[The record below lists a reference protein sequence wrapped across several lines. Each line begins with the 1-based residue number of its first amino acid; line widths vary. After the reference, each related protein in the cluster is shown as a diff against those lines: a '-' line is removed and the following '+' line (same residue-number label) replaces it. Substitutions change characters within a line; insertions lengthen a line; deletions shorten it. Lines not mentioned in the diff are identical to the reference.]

1 VKRLVPFLFFRELA
15 INCGDSLMRLLSGRP
30 PAADSGRLPLRDLA
44 GFRGEVLVRY
54 ALLSARQ
61 WCICMLD
68 LLPPVMAVQLLDFLI
83 AVKRRFLG
91 RSEKRQMPGEG
102 PAP

>member
-1 VKRLVPFLFFRELA
+1 VKRWDPFLFLRELA
-15 INCGDSLMRLLSGRP
+15 INCVDSLLRWLFGRP

-54 ALLSARQ
+54 ALISARQ
-61 WCICMLD
+61 WCIRLLD
-68 LLPPVMAVQLLDFLI
+68 LLPPVRAVQLLDFLI
-83 AVKRRFLG
+83 AVKRRFVG